1 MVNLPIIGEIKL
13 GGLTNI
19 IIACVALLYIISPI
33 DLIPDFIPIIGWID
47 DLIVA
52 FIGFKAV
59 FSGKK

>member
-59 FSGKK
+59 FGGKK